1 MILFDYGH
9 TLVNETGIDVL
20 AGHAAVLSHAVKKS
34 RRRHAA
40 DFGRLFS
47 EMAHADE

>member
-20 AGHAAVLSHAVKKS
+20 AGHAAVLSHAVKNP
-34 RRRHAA
+34 
-40 DFGRLFS
+40 DGVTPQIV
-47 EMAHADE
+47 EN